1 MSSPKLVCAASGG
14 QCTVSLDT
22 ASTFMGL
29 AEHALRVTFRGA
41 LLRVAVGDTLRA
53 PLAGGP
59 TVALSHVERWTKH
72 SGLLHIHDG

>member
-1 MSSPKLVCAASGG
+1 
-14 QCTVSLDT
+14 
-22 ASTFMGL
+22 MGL